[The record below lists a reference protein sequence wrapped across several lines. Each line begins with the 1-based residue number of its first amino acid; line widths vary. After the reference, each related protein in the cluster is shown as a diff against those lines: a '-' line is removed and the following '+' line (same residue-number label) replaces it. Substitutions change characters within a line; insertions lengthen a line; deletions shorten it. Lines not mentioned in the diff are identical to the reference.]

1 MPNTNPNLGSFLNP
15 TQFSSNIPS
24 ANPLYAAIIAGS
36 TFNLP
41 SFTGVNGAAEK
52 DPGGLFGWLIYARNY
67 KSNPII
73 GATTDKFV
81 SYTSPS
87 DFISDLNKL
96 SGVTHCLISY
106 TGSGGTYGFFNQTT
120 ATTIYA
126 RAPFGNDFLHCLNYL
141 SYGGHIIIAGTTTGL
156 NTYENNSGNKIDVL
170 IGNTAD
176 SIRAQWLI
184 NKQATIGIFG
194 SGVGDGKGET
204 AANFA
209 SLFGAASLVSGSTVS
224 DRIFNIYGYN
234 GGTYTVDTL
243 QTSGV
248 LEYDIPAVADV
259 AGAFNTSKNLGQLF
273 LSVAGLDRSQ
283 ILNGQIAN
291 TVDWSDALKNTLR
304 SNRVNFYVNYNP
316 VFLGS
321 DVVGATGSTSAVSAA
336 DRLGAVFLKKKLTEE
351 VTGIGTKYLFEL
363 NQSSTREQVTT
374 EINQLLDEYSYALAP
389 SGNQVICNSSNNTDY
404 SSTLNIDVVI
414 KPVLG
419 VDTFVINVSL
429 TA

>member
-24 ANPLYAAIIAGS
+24 ANPLYAGMVAGS

-41 SFTGVNGAAEK
+41 NFSGICGAAEK

-67 KSNPII
+67 KSNPVI
-73 GATTDKFV
+73 GSTADKFV
-81 SYTSPS
+81 TYTSPS
-87 DFISDLNKL
+87 DFIADLNKL
-96 SGVTHCLISY
+96 SGVTHCLIAY
-106 TGSGGTYGFFNQTT
+106 TGSGGTYGFFNQTDPT
-120 ATTIYA
+120 GV
-126 RAPFGNDFLHCLNYL
+126 APKLPLGHDFLHCLHYL
-141 SYGGHIIIAGTTTGL
+141 SYGGQIIIAGTTTGL
-156 NTYENNSGNKIDVL
+156 NTYENNTGNKIEVL

-176 SIRAQWLI
+176 SDRAQWLVG
-184 NKQATIGIFG
+184 KQAAVGIFG
-194 SGVGDGKGET
+194 SGNGIGDGIT

-209 SLFGAASLVSGSTVS
+209 SLFGNADLVSGATVA

-234 GGTYTVDTL
+234 GATYNVDTL
-243 QTSGV
+243 QTGAV
-248 LEYDIPAVADV
+248 LKYSIPAVADV
-259 AGAFNTSKNLGQLF
+259 AGAFSVSKNLGQLF
-273 LSVAGLDRSQ
+273 LTVAGLDRSQ
-283 ILNGQIAN
+283 ILNGQIGN
-291 TVDWSDALKNTLR
+291 TVNWTDSLKNTLK

-321 DVVGATGSTSAVSAA
+321 DVVGATGSANAVTVA
-336 DRLGAVFLKKKLTEE
+336 DRLGAAFLKKTLTQQI
-351 VTGIGTKYLFEL
+351 TDIGTKYLFEL
-363 NQSSTREQVTT
+363 NDTGTREQITT
-374 EINQLLDEYSYALAP
+374 EVQQLLDEYSYALAP

-419 VDTFVINVSL
+419 VDAFVINVTL